1 MSADEYEYDEMLG
14 AYALDALDPAESRA
28 VEEYLRIS
36 PAAVVEVQRHREVAS
51 MLAWTSMEAPAGL
64 WERIAASIEAQD
76 AEPPQHVADVLPL
89 RAARRRLPAAAVA
102 MLSAAAAAVLAVV
115 VVNATR
121 GDSDRMPLAQAF
133 QAALDDR
140 DSLTTELANEA
151 GVRARAVVDADG
163 HGYLELSDLPS
174 LPDDKTYQ
182 LWGVIDGEAISLGIF
197 GPNPELETFSATG
210 DITALVITTEEAGG
224 VISDGNMDGA
234 LVGEFA

>member
-1 MSADEYEYDEMLG
+1 MSADEYEYDELLG
-14 AYALDALDPAESRA
+14 AYALDALEPAESRA

-64 WERIAASIEAQD
+64 WERITASIEGQD
-76 AEPPQHVADVLPL
+76 AAPPQRVADVLPL
-89 RAARRRLPAAAVA
+89 RRARRVPVAAMA

-115 VVNATR
+115 LVNTMR
-121 GDSDRMPLAQAF
+121 TDSDRTPMAQAF

-140 DSLTTELANEA
+140 DSLTAELANEA
-151 GVRARAVVDADG
+151 GARARAVVDADG
-163 HGYLELSDLPS
+163 HGYLELSGLPA
-174 LPDDKTYQ
+174 LADDKTYQ

-210 DITALVITTEEAGG
+210 NLTTLVITTEEAGG

-234 LVGEFA
+234 LVGELA

>member
-1 MSADEYEYDEMLG
+1 MSADEYEYDELLG
-14 AYALDALDPAESRA
+14 AYALDALEPAESRA

-64 WERIAASIEAQD
+64 WERITASIEGQD
-76 AEPPQHVADVLPL
+76 AAPPQRVADVLPL
-89 RAARRRLPAAAVA
+89 RRARRVPVAAMA

-115 VVNATR
+115 LVNTMR
-121 GDSDRMPLAQAF
+121 TDSDRTPMAQAF

-140 DSLTTELANEA
+140 DSLTAELANEA
-151 GVRARAVVDADG
+151 GTRARAVVDADG
-163 HGYLELSDLPS
+163 HGYLELSGLPA
-174 LPDDKTYQ
+174 LADDKTYQ
-182 LWGVIDGEAISLGIF
+182 LWGVIDGEPISLGIF

-210 DITALVITTEEAGG
+210 NLTTLVITTEEAGG

-234 LVGEFA
+234 LVGELG

>member
-1 MSADEYEYDEMLG
+1 MSADEYEYDELLG
-14 AYALDALDPAESRA
+14 AYALDALEPAESRA

-51 MLAWTSMEAPAGL
+51 MLAWTSLEAPAGL
-64 WERIAASIEAQD
+64 WERITASIESQD
-76 AEPPQHVADVLPL
+76 AAPPQRVADVLPL
-89 RAARRRLPAAAVA
+89 RRARRVPVAAMA

-115 VVNATR
+115 LVNTMR
-121 GDSDRMPLAQAF
+121 TDSDRTPMAQAF

-140 DSLTTELANEA
+140 DSLTAELANEA
-151 GVRARAVVDADG
+151 GARARAVVDADG
-163 HGYLELSDLPS
+163 HGYLELSGLPA
-174 LPDDKTYQ
+174 LADDKTYQ

-210 DITALVITTEEAGG
+210 NLTTLVITTEEAGG

-234 LVGEFA
+234 LVGELA

>member
-1 MSADEYEYDEMLG
+1 MSADEYEYDTLLG
-14 AYALDALDPAESRA
+14 AYALDAVDPGERRA

-36 PAAVVEVQRHREVAS
+36 PGAVVEVQQHREVAA

-64 WERIAASIEAQD
+64 WDRIAATIDAQD
-76 AEPPQHVADVLPL
+76 DAPPRHVADVLPL
-89 RAARRRLPAAAVA
+89 RAPRRRLPMATAAL
-102 MLSAAAAAVLAVV
+102 MSAAAAAVLAVV
-115 VVNATR
+115 VVNVLRTDDGRA
-121 GDSDRMPLAQAF
+121 PLAQAF
-133 QAALDDR
+133 QTALDDR

-163 HGYLELSDLPS
+163 HGYLELTELPS

-197 GPNPELETFSATG
+197 GPNPELETFSVVG
-210 DITALVITTEEAGG
+210 NLSALVITTEEAGG

-234 LVGEFA
+234 LVGELS

>member
-1 MSADEYEYDEMLG
+1 MSADEYEYDELLG
-14 AYALDALDPAESRA
+14 AYALDALEPAESRA

-64 WERIAASIEAQD
+64 WERITASIESQD
-76 AEPPQHVADVLPL
+76 AAPPQRVADVLPL
-89 RAARRRLPAAAVA
+89 RRARRVPVAAMA

-115 VVNATR
+115 LVNTMR
-121 GDSDRMPLAQAF
+121 TDSDRTPMAQAF

-140 DSLTTELANEA
+140 DSLTAELANEA
-151 GVRARAVVDADG
+151 GARARAVVDADG
-163 HGYLELSDLPS
+163 HGYLELSGLPA
-174 LPDDKTYQ
+174 LADDKTYQ

-210 DITALVITTEEAGG
+210 NLTTLVITTEEAGG

-234 LVGEFA
+234 LVGELA